1 MTNAEARFN
10 NSLRPRKPEG
20 SLGRTAQDGHL
31 DSHTAPELSLW
42 RRGEREIIYLSVH
55 KTTRNITLK
64 YTEVAQFTRASSSSY
79 LHCRPE
85 DAALPPPLTAP
96 PPAASWSNNRWMWA
110 GMGPLPVSLVPLGS
124 LTDHVDVFTR
134 LGRTREPLMKRVT
147 PGGRVPA
154 PSSSLVPSARCSFQ

>member
-1 MTNAEARFN
+1 MGE
-10 NSLRPRKPEG
+10 EG
-20 SLGRTAQDGHL
+20 DYIPITTQDN
-31 DSHTAPELSLW
+31 T
-42 RRGEREIIYLSVH
+42 
-55 KTTRNITLK
+55 NITLK
-64 YTEVAQFTRASSSSY
+64 YTEVAQFKKAPTSSY

-85 DAALPPPLTAP
+85 VPALPLPPTAA

-110 GMGPLPVSLVPLGS
+110 GIGPLPVSLVPLGS

-147 PGGRVPA
+147 PDGRVPA